1 MVPVDGDTPRV
12 FGFADHLAWSSVVNY
27 FVSLIRSSL
36 AALAVGGLFLSLS
49 TTSVADGRGSSA
61 DSHTVLITGANRG
74 LGLEFARQYAADG
87 WTVIGTARRPA
98 DAEDLSALDVEV
110 LQLDVADRESIAAFA
125 ASLDGRSIDLLI
137 NNAGIFPRVSEIE
150 NVDANDYL
158 QTLVV
163 NTLGPVLVTQ
173 AVMPNLRGGE
183 LKQVVNITSGLA
195 SIERNSGGYYGYRES
210 KAALNMFTSSLA
222 AELGPDGFTC
232 LALHPGW
239 VRTDMGG
246 ANANLSPEESVSS
259 MRAVLGKLTAED
271 NGRYLGYDGTEV
283 AW

>member
-1 MVPVDGDTPRV
+1 LNKDFV
-12 FGFADHLAWSSVVNY
+12 WSRFVNLS
-27 FVSLIRSSL
+27 FSSLTRSSL
-36 AALAVGGLFLSLS
+36 AALVVGGLFFSLS
-49 TTSVADGRGSSA
+49 ATSLADGHGSSA
-61 DSHTVLITGANRG
+61 GGHTVLITGANRG

-87 WTVIGTARRPA
+87 WTVIGTARRPEQ
-98 DAEDLSALDVEV
+98 AEDLSALDVEV
-110 LQLDVADRESIAAFA
+110 LQLDVADRDSIAAFA

-137 NNAGIFPRVSEIE
+137 NNAGIFPRVSEIA
-150 NVDANDYL
+150 NVDADDYL

-163 NTLGPVLVTQ
+163 NSLGPVLITQ
-173 AVMPNLRGGE
+173 AVMPNLRAGE
-183 LKQVVNITSGLA
+183 LKQIVNITSGLA
-195 SIERNSGGYYGYRES
+195 SIEGNSGGYYGYRES

-246 ANANLSPEESVSS
+246 PNANLSPEESVSS
-259 MRAVLGKLTAED
+259 MRAVLGEVTVED
-271 NGRYLGYDGTEV
+271 NGRYLGYDGTQV